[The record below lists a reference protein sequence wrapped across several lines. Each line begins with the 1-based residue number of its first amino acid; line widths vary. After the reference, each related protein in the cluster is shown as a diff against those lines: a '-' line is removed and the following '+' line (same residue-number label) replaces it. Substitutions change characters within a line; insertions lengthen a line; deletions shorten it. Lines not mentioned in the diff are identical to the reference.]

1 MSVQVKAADVTASEV
16 ENSAKAASTDPART
30 FASNFA
36 RNSGRVPAQSLT
48 FGAELGGAKPSRL
61 TVKDCNGRVKQC
73 KMNALTQTNEKGEN
87 HTILPACATKTFRE
101 ASPFW
106 NT

>member
-16 ENSAKAASTDPART
+16 ENSAKAASTDPVRT

-61 TVKDCNGRVKQC
+61 TVKVCDGRVKRC
-73 KMNALTQTNEKGEN
+73 KMNALAQTNEKGGN
-87 HTILPACATKTFRE
+87 RTILPACATKTFRE